1 MTYTT
6 LPEPA
11 RGCLLAFAT
20 LILIM
25 FIYCIIRMLDAGRRN
40 IYLVCTCV
48 MSALAFSLYQG
59 MVMYQQEDLASFDV
73 PVWMI
78 ITVLVILLM
87 YCAYIQY
94 NIVVWQRSN
103 ITGMSVKEAFDRL
116 PAGLAYYTESGVP
129 VMVNETMQE
138 ISRSISGEGVRDAC
152 AFWERIKTCDR
163 GDVSKDADS
172 AIVRIKDNR
181 IFSIR
186 RRSVTAGGARVYE
199 LIASDIS
206 REYELTNE
214 LEIKRDRARVL
225 NTRLKALM
233 ETIEY
238 VSMNRELLKLKT
250 ALHDN
255 IGQSILIA
263 KRYLFAP
270 DSVDKKR
277 MLEFW
282 QDNARHLV
290 NDEPEEWE
298 LPYYVISKEA
308 DLMGIKLN
316 IIGELPGERELIPVV
331 DAAVSAQVSN
341 TLKHTNGTQV
351 TIEVADKGT
360 GYCLSLKN
368 DGEMPDGEIEPR
380 GGLKNLQSEIRAVN
394 GSMEIIYS
402 PEFIL
407 KITLPKGESNAGQG
421 SYSGGL
427 PHDKRDI

>member
-1 MTYTT
+1 MTYTM
-6 LPEPA
+6 LPEPV
-11 RGCLLAFAT
+11 RGYILAFAT
-20 LILIM
+20 LILII
-25 FIYCIIRMLDAGRRN
+25 FLYGIIRMIDAGRRN
-40 IYLVCTCV
+40 VYFVCTCL
-48 MSALAFSLYQG
+48 MAAAAFSLYQG

-78 ITVLVILLM
+78 ITALVLLLL
-87 YCAYIQY
+87 YSVCIQY

-116 PAGLAYYTESGVP
+116 PAGLAYYTESGIP

-138 ISRSISGEGVRDAC
+138 ISRSVLGAGITDAR
-152 AFWERIKTCDR
+152 AFWEKIKNCDPE
-163 GDVSKDADS
+163 DISQDDDS
-172 AIVRIKDNR
+172 TIVRMGDGR
-181 IFSIR
+181 IFNIKR
-186 RRSVTAGGARVYE
+186 RAMTISGAKVYE
-199 LIASDIS
+199 LIAADIS
-206 REYELTNE
+206 REYELTHE
-214 LEIKRDRARVL
+214 LEEKRDKARVL

-263 KRYLFAP
+263 KRYLYSP
-270 DSVDKKR
+270 DSVDRKR

-282 QDNARHLV
+282 QDNARHLM

-316 IIGELPGERELIPVV
+316 IIGELPRERELIPVI

-351 TIEVADKGT
+351 TIAVSDAGDS
-360 GYCLSLKN
+360 YRLSLKN
-368 DGEMPDGEIEPR
+368 DGEVPKGEIEPH
-380 GGLKNLQSEIRAVN
+380 GGLKNLNSEVAAAG
-394 GSMEIIYS
+394 GSMEIVYS
-402 PEFIL
+402 PDFALE
-407 KITLPKGESNAGQG
+407 ITLPKGGYYAV
-421 SYSGGL
+421 
-427 PHDKRDI
+427 